1 MPDHPP
7 AAGPTNQSKQ
17 AADLKKSWLGYAIVV
32 GTLSLFVGGGI
43 VMFSEKRPTSA
54 MKPLE
59 SEAPFVS
66 GQVEL
71 LPYDCESRL
80 KESLRNPETYRNSG
94 NPITSKD
101 TGSEKTIS
109 WSYQAMNGFGID
121 YTAIATCSVSKDNG
135 GIVSISFLDE
145 P

>member
-17 AADLKKSWLGYAIVV
+17 AANLKKSWLGYAIVV
-32 GTLSLFVGGGI
+32 GILSPFVGGGI
-43 VMFSEKRPTSA
+43 VMFSEKKPTSA
-54 MKPLE
+54 RKPLE

-71 LPYDCESRL
+71 LPYDCESKL

-94 NPITSKD
+94 NPVTSKD

-121 YTAIATCSVSKDNG
+121 
-135 GIVSISFLDE
+135 
-145 P
+145 